1 MYMIRVL
8 LCIEKHPNLF
18 IYKGKKGGILMKKVL
33 SIAGSD
39 CSGGAG
45 IQADLK
51 TFSAH
56 GVFGM
61 SVIVS
66 VVAENTSRVID
77 IQDITPDM
85 IEKQIDAIFEDIEVD
100 AVKIGMLST
109 EPCMKAVAKKLE
121 EYKPNNVVIDPVMY
135 AKNGCALMDPNSIDT
150 LIQVVLPYASLLT
163 PNIPEAEKIS
173 NIQIR
178 NPKDMETAAKIIYD
192 MGCKNV
198 LIKGGHAIGD
208 ALDIL
213 YDGRDFYGFQTQR
226 IDTKN
231 THGTGCTFS
240 SAIASNLALGMAMAE
255 AVEKAKKYITMA
267 IEHSLSIGKGYGPT
281 HHFYDLY
288 KNGLNIKK
296 SEGNL

>member
-1 MYMIRVL
+1 
-8 LCIEKHPNLF
+8 
-18 IYKGKKGGILMKKVL
+18 MKKVL

-85 IEKQIDAIFEDIEVD
+85 IEKQMDSIFEDMEVD

-109 EPCMKAVAKKLE
+109 EKCMEAVSRKLD
-121 EYKPNNVVIDPVMY
+121 EYKPENIVVDPVMY
-135 AKNGCALMDPNSIDT
+135 AKNGAPLMDPNSIDT
-150 LIQVVLPYASLLT
+150 LIQVIIPHADLIT
-163 PNIPEAEKIS
+163 PNMPEAEKIS
-173 NIQIR
+173 KTKINSIE
-178 NPKDMETAAKIIYD
+178 DMKVAAKIIYD

-208 ALDIL
+208 AEDIL
-213 YDGRDFYGFQTQR
+213 YDGEMFYSYKTCR

-240 SAIASNLALGMAMAE
+240 SAIASNLGLGMTMPL
-255 AVEKAKKYITMA
+255 AVEKAKEYITTA
-267 IEHSLSIGKGYGPT
+267 IEHSLDIGKGHGPT
-281 HHFYDLY
+281 NHFYDLY
-288 KNGLNIKK
+288 RKAGKID
-296 SEGNL
+296 E